1 VIFIFQ
7 QSNTRAT
14 RERHSGRAHSLDE
27 YKCDLASGDHG
38 KARSPIVGYLKLPLK
53 TRSKRVLNTIA
64 SITFLKHG
72 KCFRPALFCYV
83 SPLPTRL
90 IPAALRA
97 IRDVFVRDAN
107 GALWRKVLS
116 EPLQIPPISAVSND
130 DLLADILV
138 PHCLCPLRHIPKW
151 KPERPRPALGRCCA
165 AGRAVQTSTGSV
177 CVRTEMV

>member
-27 YKCDLASGDHG
+27 CKRDLASGDHG

-64 SITFLKHG
+64 SITFLKHC

-97 IRDVFVRDAN
+97 IRDVLREMPMVRCGGRFCQSRYRYRQSVQYRTMIYSLISWYRIAF
-107 GALWRKVLS
+107 AL
-116 EPLQIPPISAVSND
+116 
-130 DLLADILV
+130 
-138 PHCLCPLRHIPKW
+138 
-151 KPERPRPALGRCCA
+151 
-165 AGRAVQTSTGSV
+165 
-177 CVRTEMV
+177 